1 MLTNKSKGEL
11 FISFQNVKLTTF
23 VGCLVLGQA
32 MVLPSYAEEKPSA
45 LLEEIVVT
53 ARKRA
58 ENLQE
63 IPISIT
69 AFTSQSLEALQVDN
83 ISQISSAT
91 PGLTFDSSSPI
102 SGSRVSSSI
111 FIRGI
116 GQTDFTL
123 VSDPGV
129 GLYLDGVYIARSVGG
144 VLDVVD
150 VERVE
155 VLRGPQGTLFGKNT
169 IGGAINI
176 TSKSAGDEFAGELE
190 IKIGVDDRFDFAGTV
205 DVPFADN
212 FRGKFSYANL
222 NQDGNVKN
230 LNGGADLNDTDAQ
243 VFHGRFDFEPS
254 GALSMILTLDWT
266 DRNEQA
272 QAQRLLSFEPTAG
285 LVGVA
290 LTDAVVAVVPAFD
303 IAQYTCLGT
312 SVAAQSMGAGDC
324 KQPFVT
330 NSGSN
335 TPSEVEIRGASFTL
349 EYDFGPVL
357 FKSLTGYREFDALFA
372 RDTDNSPYIV
382 VETIDTMDHKQFSQE
397 FQLSGTAID
406 DRLNWLVGY
415 YYFDEEGNNRN
426 DVITSTF
433 YLKSGGDID
442 NHSNAFFGQATFD
455 VTHQWSI
462 TMGLRNTNETKG
474 FIPDQFVA
482 VDPSGNIAT
491 TFLDDTLQ
499 FSKVVR
505 GQLPSV
511 AEFDLVP
518 NRKFE
523 RDFDETTGLF
533 SIDYKAT
540 DDLLIFASYA
550 TGFKSGGFNQR
561 IPPPGV
567 SEPIN
572 YEPETSIAYELGW
585 KWTNQQQTL
594 RINGSFYFIDYE
606 DLQVNVFAG
615 VAPTTLNAVGAEAQG
630 FEVELLANPIEAL
643 SISANIAY
651 IDAKY
656 TKTPGAFPGVRT
668 IEDSDEFPNT
678 PKLTGFVGIDYT
690 WGFTAGELTLHADWS
705 YRDEVQNNTINSP
718 QIAQDELELFNV
730 ALVYRLDKHWQFALS
745 GRNLTNETYIITGN
759 EELPGF
765 GYAEAVYARERQW
778 AVSAKYSF

>member
-1 MLTNKSKGEL
+1 MFSNKIIERSEINRSARSWS
-11 FISFQNVKLTTF
+11 FTIS
-23 VGCLVLGQA
+23 CLVLGQTLVVPA
-32 MVLPSYAEEKPSA
+32 YAQENSFEIEEV
-45 LLEEIVVT
+45 VVT
-53 ARKRA
+53 ARKRE

-63 IPISIT
+63 TPISIT

-91 PGLTFDSSSPI
+91 PGLTFDSSTPI

-129 GLYLDGVYIARSVGG
+129 GLYLDGVYVARSVGG

-150 VERVE
+150 VERIE

-169 IGGAINI
+169 IGGAINV

-190 IKIGVDDRFDFAGTV
+190 IKTGTDDRFDFKVTV
-205 DVPFADN
+205 DIPFADN

-230 LNGGADLNDTDAQ
+230 LNGGSDLNDTDAQ
-243 VFHGRFDFEPS
+243 VFHGRLDFEPS
-254 GALSMILTLDWT
+254 DALSMMLTFDWT
-266 DRNEQA
+266 DRDEQA

-290 LTDAVVAVVPAFD
+290 LTDAVAAVVPGFD
-303 IAQYTCLGT
+303 IGEYTCLGT
-312 SVAAQSMGAGDC
+312 SAAAQAMSADDC
-324 KQPFVT
+324 NRPFVT
-330 NSGSN
+330 HSGSN
-335 TPSEVEIRGASFTL
+335 TPSDIEVKGGSFAVQ
-349 EYDFGPVL
+349 YDFGAVML
-357 FKSLTGYREFDALFA
+357 KSVTGYREFDALFA
-372 RDTDNSPYIV
+372 RDTDNSPYIL
-382 VETIDTMDHKQFSQE
+382 VETIDTMDHEQFSQE
-397 FQLSGTAID
+397 FQLSGSAFD

-415 YYFDEEGNNRN
+415 YYFEEEGNNRN

-442 NHSNAFFGQATFD
+442 NDSDAIFGQATFNLTD
-455 VTHQWSI
+455 RWSI
-462 TMGLRNTNETKG
+462 TAGLRRTDESKG
-474 FIPDQFVA
+474 FTPDQFVT
-482 VDPSGNIAT
+482 VDPSGNLAV
-491 TFLDDTLQ
+491 TFLDNTLQ
-499 FSKVVR
+499 FAKVVR
-505 GQLPSV
+505 GQLPTV

-518 NRKFE
+518 SQKFE

-540 DDLLIFASYA
+540 EDLLLYLSYA

-567 SEPIN
+567 PEPIN
-572 YEPETSIAYELGW
+572 YEPETSSTYELGW
-585 KWTNQQQTL
+585 KWTNQHKTL
-594 RINGSFYFIDYE
+594 RVNGSLYFTDYE

-615 VAPTTLNAVGAEAQG
+615 VAPTTLNAVEAEIQG
-630 FEVELLANPIEAL
+630 FEIELLANPIEAL
-643 SISANIAY
+643 SINANIAY
-651 IDAKY
+651 IDAEY
-656 TKTPGAFPGVRT
+656 TKAPGAIPGART
-668 IEDSDEFPNT
+668 IEESDEFPNT
-678 PKLTGFVGIDYT
+678 PELTAFVGLDYR
-690 WGFTAGELTLHADWS
+690 WDLAAGELTLHLDWS
-705 YRDEVQNNTINSP
+705 YRDEVQNNTINSA
-718 QIAQDELELFNV
+718 QIAQDELDLINA
-730 ALVYRLDKHWQFALS
+730 ALIYRLDEHWQFALS
-745 GRNLTNETYIITGN
+745 GRNLTDETYIITGN

-765 GYAEAVYARERQW
+765 GYAEAVYAREREW